1 MSIDYSKVYDV
12 DVFSIREQWI
22 KKYNSFWSSFRLI
35 PLKDLKFEC
44 PEFKCNRWIHLD
56 WPWECHYC
64 KQINIPKNLRN
75 SIFGRC
81 QCSKVPT
88 AYQCPRA
95 GCGFVFQLWPGSK
108 YLTYATHADY
118 ALEPKFPVFPQPIP
132 VVEPPKPL
140 QEPPFIPHGIPFKER
155 FAHTLILAAPNWGKT
170 KLMQALMY
178 HDLRAHS
185 SVVVVDSQGPLLK
198 QVLKL
203 RDKVDLIYINFCD
216 PENVPCLSLFDI
228 KRGSTPEER
237 ERVLIGT
244 LELYKYVFTSLL
256 GSGQTPNQVA
266 MLGFIAEL
274 MLEIKVANLNTVKN
288 VLIDVGPY
296 MNREVRQ
303 LRPEASSYFH
313 RDFNTKD
320 GREVREQVMRRVNTI
335 LAHPVLA
342 RVFTQS
348 KTKIDLYRAINSGKT
363 IVVNTSVN
371 HLQQEGASILGQF
384 FIAML
389 LQAALRR
396 SGEPLTNKPTFL
408 YIDEAWMYYD
418 NKLPELYAMAR
429 KYDLGLVIA
438 SQYIEQFKK
447 VSMLLIDAAFSSALF
462 FAGRVSD
469 KEDREV
475 IGELGLSQKDF
486 STKQLQKETDAHG
499 KPIASEFYFR
509 SEGKSGRKVKIPFYT
524 MESAPQLSN
533 EEFREMLE
541 ENNERY
547 CERMRVRGGRAQ
559 PAEVDETVLEPD
571 EQGVLRP
578 RGLPGAD
585 RSDEFWQ

>member
-1 MSIDYSKVYDV
+1 MYDV
-12 DVFSIREQWI
+12 DLQEV
-22 KKYNSFWSSFRLI
+22 KKTFAAYGGQAFLRKGGNFWFACPS
-35 PLKDLKFEC
+35 PEC
-44 PEFKCNRWIHLD
+44 DQRIEIYR
-56 WPWECHYC
+56 PWRCPRVACRHENNGKTH
-64 KQINIPKNLRN
+64 
-75 SIFGRC
+75 SIFTGCQKCGYAPFAC
-81 QCSKVPT
+81 QC
-88 AYQCPRA
+88 YE
-95 GCGFVFQLWPGSK
+95 CGFVFHLQPEGEGNEYHKLQKFASWV
-108 YLTYATHADY
+108 DMNR
-118 ALEPKFPVFPQPIP
+118 EPKYPRAKPVP
-132 VVEPPKPL
+132 VAPVEPPKPTE
-140 QEPPFIPHGIPFKER
+140 EPPFIPHGIPFKER

-170 KLMQALMY
+170 QLMQRLMY
-178 HDLRAHS
+178 YDLQAHS

-203 RDKVDLIYINFCD
+203 RDKGDLIYINFCD

-256 GSGQTPNQVA
+256 GSGQTSNQVA

-274 MLEIKVANLNTVKN
+274 MLEIKGANLNTVKN

-313 RDFNTKD
+313 RDFNTKE
-320 GREVREQVMRRVNTI
+320 GREVREQVMRRINTI
-335 LAHPVLA
+335 LAHPVLT

-371 HLQQEGASILGQF
+371 HLQQEGASILGRF

-389 LQAALRR
+389 FQAALRR
-396 SGEPLTNKPTFL
+396 SGEPMTNKPTFL
-408 YIDEAWMYYD
+408 YIDEAWMYFD

-447 VSMLLIDAAFSSALF
+447 VSMLLRDAAFSSALF

-509 SEGKSGRKVKIPFYT
+509 SESKSGRKVKIPFYT
-524 MESAPQLSN
+524 MENAPQLS
-533 EEFREMLE
+533 EEEYREMLK

-547 CERMRVRGGRAQ
+547 CEHLRVRGGRV
-559 PAEVDETVLEPD
+559 ESVDLDETVLEPD

-578 RGLPGAD
+578 RELPGAD